1 MSRALTIFNRD
12 IIPVYT
18 TNEGKQIVIGR
29 ELHRCLHVRKDYS
42 DWFRQMCSYG
52 FAEGQDYF
60 CFIPSSV
67 TEKTGEDEHKC
78 IFSQKREKL
87 QSDVSKPI
95 EVVFPQK
102 GENSKSAQTP
112 GKSEPNTN
120 GKHPGG
126 RPSRDHYLTFDMAKH
141 IAMIQRTPEG
151 FAIRQKL
158 LELEERVRN
167 QMVALP
173 RDLPSALR
181 RLADTEEQNQAL
193 RCANNRLHSEVQ
205 TMEHEIGLM
214 VDKADFCD
222 TLQNTTNLF
231 SMKELSVYLTQN
243 GVALGRTRLMEQIR
257 KDGYLCKGG
266 QYRNSPSQFSIDMG
280 LLIGS
285 MTTYKE
291 GRKVIHYTSPKATAK
306 GFEYFLRK
314 YGAVKEHHAE
324 DIAKLRAEAVKGLP
338 EPNKKLLPKPEPPK
352 NLYGS
357 IDF

>member
-29 ELHRCLHVRKDYS
+29 ELHRCLHSKYQYL
-42 DWFRQMCSYG
+42 DWFKKMCSYG
-52 FAEGQDYF
+52 FVEGQDYF
-60 CFIPSSV
+60 PYIPSSETEGNEYKSIFSEK
-67 TEKTGEDEHKC
+67 TEKIKNPEEQAK
-78 IFSQKREKL
+78 
-87 QSDVSKPI
+87 
-95 EVVFPQK
+95 
-102 GENSKSAQTP
+102 
-112 GKSEPNTN
+112 N
-120 GKHPGG
+120 GRG

-243 GVALGRTRLMEQIR
+243 GVPLGRTRLMEQLR

>member
-29 ELHRCLHVRKDYS
+29 ELHRCLHVNKKYA
-42 DWFRQMCSYG
+42 DWFRTMCSYG
-52 FAEGQDYF
+52 FTEGQDYF

-67 TEKTGEDEHKC
+67 TEETDEDEHKC

-87 QSDVSKPI
+87 
-95 EVVFPQK
+95 
-102 GENSKSAQTP
+102 ENPEEQAKI
-112 GKSEPNTN
+112 GR
-120 GKHPGG
+120 G

-243 GVALGRTRLMEQIR
+243 GVPLGRTRLMEQLR

>member
-29 ELHRCLHVRKDYS
+29 ELHRCLHSKYQYL
-42 DWFRQMCSYG
+42 DWFKKMCSYG
-52 FAEGQDYF
+52 FVEGQDYF
-60 CFIPSSV
+60 PYIPSSETDGNEYKSIFSEK
-67 TEKTGEDEHKC
+67 TEKIK
-78 IFSQKREKL
+78 
-87 QSDVSKPI
+87 
-95 EVVFPQK
+95 
-102 GENSKSAQTP
+102 
-112 GKSEPNTN
+112 NTEEQAKN
-120 GKHPGG
+120 GRG

-173 RDLPSALR
+173 QDLPSALR

-243 GVALGRTRLMEQIR
+243 GVPLGRTRLMEQLR

-324 DIAKLRAEAVKGLP
+324 DVAKLRAEAVKGLP

>member
-1 MSRALTIFNRD
+1 MSKALTIFNRD

-29 ELHRCLHVRKDYS
+29 ELHRCLHSSRQYA
-42 DWFRQMCSYG
+42 DWFRSMCSYG
-52 FAEGQDYF
+52 FVEGQDYF
-60 CFIPSSV
+60 PYIPSSV
-67 TEKTGEDEHKC
+67 AQESGESS
-78 IFSQKREKL
+78 FSQKCEKL
-87 QSDVSKPI
+87 
-95 EVVFPQK
+95 
-102 GENSKSAQTP
+102 KSAQTP
-112 GKSEPNTN
+112 GKSEPCTS

-243 GVALGRTRLMEQIR
+243 GVPLGRTRLMEQLR